1 MRFSLFLLMALLAQN
16 VMGESKP
23 FICLGATTIQPI
35 IESIK
40 SHYSSQTHSKIL
52 TEGGGSDL
60 GIKNLSE
67 GKINIAMV
75 VRRLT
80 PNEQST
86 YAHTTIGYDAVAM
99 IVHKSN
105 PIKSLTK
112 QQLIDVY
119 RGKITRW
126 NQIGGADKPIILIS
140 KQSNRG
146 LLYLF
151 EEGTGL
157 FHPSNS
163 ANSNPA
169 KKIASWAWDAGANND
184 NIVWTGGLP
193 DAISYISLGT
203 AQAHIAN
210 GMPIKILSIDGIY
223 PSSHSIAKHT
233 YPMIAE
239 LTLVY
244 RKNDPE
250 AKKFA
255 EYMLSEKAQLAVAKN
270 KFNRIDYAK

>member
-1 MRFSLFLLMALLAQN
+1 MILIASNL
-16 VMGESKP
+16 MGESKP
-23 FICLGATTIQPI
+23 LVCLGATTIQPV
-35 IESIK
+35 IESVKIR
-40 SHYSSQTHSKIL
+40 YSSKNNINIL

-67 GKINIAMV
+67 GKINLAMV
-75 VRRLT
+75 IRHLT
-80 PNEQST
+80 PHEIDT
-86 YAHTTIGYDAVAM
+86 YAHTIIGYDAVAI

-105 PIKSLTK
+105 PIKALTK
-112 QQLIDVY
+112 QQIIDIY

-126 NQIGGADKPIILIS
+126 KQIGGADKPIILIS

-157 FHPSNS
+157 FHPSNN

-203 AQAHIAN
+203 AKAHIAN
-210 GMPIKILSIDGIY
+210 GMPIKILSINGIY
-223 PSSHSIAKHT
+223 PSEQTIANHT
-233 YPMIAE
+233 YPMIGE

-244 RKNDPE
+244 RKNDLE

-255 EYMLSEKAQLAVAKN
+255 TFMLSEVAQSAVAKN

>member
-1 MRFSLFLLMALLAQN
+1 MRFSFFLLIALLTQN

-23 FICLGATTIQPI
+23 LVCLGATTIQPV

-40 SHYSSQTHSKIL
+40 PHYLSQTHTKIL

-67 GKINIAMV
+67 GKTNIAMM

-80 PNEQST
+80 PNEQIT
-86 YAHTTIGYDAVAM
+86 FAHTTIGYDAVVM

-105 PIKSLTK
+105 PIKNLTK
-112 QQLIDVY
+112 QQLIDIY
-119 RGKITRW
+119 RGKITHW
-126 NQIGGADKPIILIS
+126 NQLGGADKPIILIS
-140 KQSNRG
+140 KQANRG

-157 FHPSNS
+157 FHPSNNS
-163 ANSNPA
+163 NSNPA
-169 KKIASWAWDAGANND
+169 KKIASWAWEAGANND

-203 AQAHIAN
+203 AQTHIAN
-210 GMPIKILSIDGIY
+210 GMPIKILSLDGVV
-223 PSSHSIAKHT
+223 PTAQSILNRT
-233 YPMIAE
+233 YPMVSE
-239 LTLVY
+239 LSLVY

-255 EYMLSEKAQLAVAKN
+255 DYMLSENAQLAVATN
-270 KFNRIDYAK
+270 KFIRIDYAK

>member
-1 MRFSLFLLMALLAQN
+1 MKFILFLLMTLTVSNL
-16 VMGESKP
+16 MGESKP
-23 FICLGATTIQPI
+23 LICLGATTIQPV
-35 IESIK
+35 IESVK
-40 SHYSSQTHSKIL
+40 ARYSSENHIDIL
-52 TEGGGSDL
+52 TAGGGSDL
-60 GIKNLSE
+60 GVKNLSE
-67 GKINIAMV
+67 GKINLAMV
-75 VRRLT
+75 IRHLT
-80 PNEQST
+80 PNELNT
-86 YAHTTIGYDAVAM
+86 YAHTTIGYDAVAL

-105 PIKSLTK
+105 PIKALTK
-112 QQLIDVY
+112 QQIIDIY

-126 NQIGGADKPIILIS
+126 NQIGGANKPIILIS

-157 FHPSNS
+157 FHPSNN

-203 AQAHIAN
+203 AKAHIAN
-210 GMPIKILSIDGIY
+210 GMPIKILSIGGVY
-223 PSSHSIAKHT
+223 PSAQTITNHT
-233 YPMIAE
+233 YPMIGE

-244 RKNDPE
+244 RKNDRE
-250 AKKFA
+250 ANKFA
-255 EYMLSEKAQLAVAKN
+255 AFMLTEVAQQAVAKN
-270 KFNRIDYAK
+270 KFNRIVHAK